1 MIDISVV
8 MSLYNESENEVYDAI
23 NSILLQTYKNFEF
36 IIIIDNPNN
45 HKLIKVVE
53 KYQKLDT
60 RIKFYINE
68 INLGLA
74 KSLNEGIKKAKGKY
88 IARMDGDDISFLD
101 RLEKQYKYLEN
112 NKDIFLI
119 GSMAEKINEKN
130 KKIGSL
136 RHPINYEKIKKTI
149 KYKTC
154 FIHPSIF
161 FRKKIFDEIEG
172 YRNFPCAQDYDFTIR
187 IVDLGYKVENL
198 NEKLIKYRISESSIT
213 GKKRLFQILL
223 TEYIQKLSIERK
235 REKGKDSFNELE
247 IKKIEEIYKENNVEF
262 LKINNI
268 VLKYKEKK
276 ILFLLQIPW
285 IYIKSKFYRK
295 EINNRIKIFF
305 STFGRQ

>member
-8 MSLYNESENEVYDAI
+8 MSLYNESENEVCDAI

-53 KYQKLDT
+53 KYQRLDT

-161 FRKKIFDEIEG
+161 FRKKFFDEIEG

-213 GKKRLFQILL
+213 GKKKTFSNTFNRI
-223 TEYIQKLSIERK
+223 YSKIINRK
-235 REKGKDSFNELE
+235 KKGK
-247 IKKIEEIYKENNVEF
+247 
-262 LKINNI
+262 
-268 VLKYKEKK
+268 
-276 ILFLLQIPW
+276 
-285 IYIKSKFYRK
+285 RK
-295 EINNRIKIFF
+295 
-305 STFGRQ
+305 G